1 MRIAIIIRKTKT
13 GYSADAPDVPGC
25 IAAAKTLVG
34 TGRMMTKALEFHLE
48 GLLEAGDSIPKPR
61 RTFSFAAEPEAG
73 ETFCTWVDANVSTF
87 V

>member
-1 MRIAIIIRKTKT
+1 MRIAIILRKTKT

-34 TGRMMTKALEFHLE
+34 TRRMMTKALEFHLE
-48 GLLEAGDSIPKPR
+48 GSLEAGETLPKPR
-61 RTFSFAAEPEAG
+61 RTFSFAAESEAG
-73 ETFCTWVDANVSTF
+73 EAFCTWVDVNVSTL